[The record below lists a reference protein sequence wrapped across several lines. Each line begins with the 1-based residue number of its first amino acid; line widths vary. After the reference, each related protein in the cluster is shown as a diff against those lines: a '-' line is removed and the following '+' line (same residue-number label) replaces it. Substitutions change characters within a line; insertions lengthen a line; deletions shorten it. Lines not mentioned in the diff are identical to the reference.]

1 MQRARERL
9 REREREEDAARF
21 PSSGRHFTNIYS
33 KEMPLPQSP
42 QNGVGTEEMRE
53 MSKGGET
60 GNEAFSR
67 ARTYS
72 VRDGSNEPRG
82 IPIKKVG
89 IDLVTC
95 GGDDEVNKRS
105 FLRSL
110 TSVFMASVTRIHTH
124 LPTCFAAR

>member
-1 MQRARERL
+1 MQQAGEEGRAALREEGETSKHDRRSQSL
-9 REREREEDAARF
+9 ILSFIHTMTNNAASERETEGEREREEDAARF

-67 ARTYS
+67 AHTPYAMVRTS
-72 VRDGSNEPRG
+72 REGFPS
-82 IPIKKVG
+82 KKWAL
-89 IDLVTC
+89 IL
-95 GGDDEVNKRS
+95 
-105 FLRSL
+105 
-110 TSVFMASVTRIHTH
+110 
-124 LPTCFAAR
+124 